1 MEYWDPRNRSLNK
14 SLLTFHRTNDYRS
27 NGTYELPF
35 GPNRKFLSGA
45 PNFVSRIVERWQLGG
60 IFSWSSGAPLTI
72 TAANAENTWTP
83 VPGTINLARTSNTPL
98 VAGNFPKSSGT
109 ITTLAAGAN
118 YFAGL
123 KQVADPS
130 GANIT
135 ALQTLS
141 SSFANKALADAN
153 GNIVLSNPGP
163 GTLGNLGRNWVEGP
177 THANLDV
184 NLVKRVRIGE
194 KKEFEMRIDA
204 VSVLNNPRWNFV
216 TGALDINNINFG
228 KMTGADPT
236 AGANQADNPIS
247 ARRFTFSARLNF

>member
-1 MEYWDPRNRSLNK
+1 
-14 SLLTFHRTNDYRS
+14 
-27 NGTYELPF
+27 
-35 GPNRKFLSGA
+35 
-45 PNFVSRIVERWQLGG
+45 
-60 IFSWSSGAPLTI
+60 
-72 TAANAENTWTP
+72 
-83 VPGTINLARTSNTPL
+83 
-98 VAGNFPKSSGT
+98 
-109 ITTLAAGAN
+109 LAAGAN